1 MFKNP
6 LSSLGGRIL
15 LIVVLGILLTL
26 GASLFVI
33 HERITAVVFAD
44 MENKMRAT
52 LVQAESTTDSIGE
65 LAESGAFNYAQL
77 AGELQFKGKE
87 NYRETT
93 FYKTVPVVAAW
104 AAVRKS
110 IEGTSTEFRI
120 VRDNP
125 RNKENLPKTKLDRE
139 ILNAVEKE
147 GKDDYFVVDR
157 EAGVVAY
164 ARPVI
169 MSKSCMSC
177 HGNPAKSPTGDGK
190 DLLGFQMENWNPG
203 ERRGAYVLSAPVS
216 EIDSPRNEA
225 MKEAL
230 LYTLPA
236 AIGILAFSVGVVM
249 RINKRLL
256 STTDQLENGSQ
267 QLASASTQVSSA
279 SQRLA
284 DGASEQ
290 AASLEETSSS
300 LEEISTVTRLNADSA
315 QQAKESSHLAREAAE
330 SGLSDM
336 ERMIDA
342 MSEIQKS
349 GDKIAKIIRTIDEIA
364 FQTNILALNAA
375 VEAARAG
382 EAGLGFAVVA
392 DEVRNLARRSAEAAK
407 ETTEI
412 IEESIVKSR
421 AGSEI
426 SQQVAEG
433 LTSIVS
439 KAREVDDLIGQI
451 SLASQEQSQGVGLI
465 NTSISQLDN
474 VTQGNAAAAEESA
487 TASEQL
493 RAQASLLH
501 DMVADLRSMV
511 TGSAATH
518 AIQKSSAPKSH
529 EAFFFEASAPAS
541 SREKEGKKQASLGSS
556 SRLPLTPP
564 KSSAN
569 KPVSDD
575 DFVDE
580 A

>member
-1 MFKNP
+1 MIKNP

-15 LIVVLGILLTL
+15 TIVVLGIVLTL
-26 GASLFVI
+26 SASLYVI
-33 HERITAVVFAD
+33 YHRISQMIYTD
-44 MENKMRAT
+44 LEDQMRST

-65 LAESGAFNYAQL
+65 LAKDGAFNYAQL
-77 AGELQFKGKE
+77 TTELQAKGKE
-87 NYRETT
+87 NYRETL

-110 IEGTSTEFRI
+110 IEGTSTQFRI

-125 RNKENLPKTKLDRE
+125 RNKENLPKSELDRQL
-139 ILNAVEKE
+139 LNAVEKE
-147 GKDDYFVVDR
+147 GKPEVFVVDR
-157 EAGVVAY
+157 NSGTVAY

-169 MSKSCMSC
+169 MSQSCMTC
-177 HGNPAKSPTGDGK
+177 HGNPSKSPTGDGK

-203 ERRGAYVLSAPVS
+203 ERRGAYVLSAPIS
-216 EIDSPRNEA
+216 EIDGPRREA
-225 MKEAL
+225 MIEAL
-230 LYTLPA
+230 SYSIPSALV
-236 AIGILAFSVGVVM
+236 ILAFSIGVVM

-256 STTDQLENGSQ
+256 QTTDELENGSQ
-267 QLASASTQVSSA
+267 QLAAASGQVSSA

-300 LEEISTVTRLNADSA
+300 LEEISTVTRLNAESA
-315 QQAKESSHLAREAAE
+315 HQAKESSHLAREAAE
-330 SGLSDM
+330 SGLADM
-336 ERMIDA
+336 ENMITA
-342 MSEIQKS
+342 MGEIQKS

-426 SQQVAEG
+426 SKQVAEG
-433 LTSIVS
+433 LSSIVS
-439 KAREVDDLIGQI
+439 KARQVDDLVGQI

-487 TASEQL
+487 SAAEQL
-493 RAQASLLH
+493 RSQASLLH
-501 DMVADLRSMV
+501 DMVAQLRSMV
-511 TGSAATH
+511 TGDATQSLKP
-518 AIQKSSAPKSH
+518 AKTLSH
-529 EAFFFEASAPAS
+529 EAFFFDASPSAKS
-541 SREKEGKKQASLGSS
+541 GGKDSKKKTASLGSA
-556 SRLPLTPP
+556 SRLPLSPP
-564 KSSAN
+564 KSGGGKA
-569 KPVSDD
+569 VSDD

-580 A
+580 V

>member
-6 LSSLGGRIL
+6 FSSLGGRIL
-15 LIVVLGILLTL
+15 LIVILGIVLTL
-26 GASLFVI
+26 AASLYVI
-33 HERITAVVFAD
+33 YQKITRIVYTQTEA
-44 MENKMRAT
+44 EMRSL
-52 LVQAESTTDSIGE
+52 LVQAESTTDSIGA
-65 LAESGAFNYAQL
+65 LAQSGAFDYQRL
-77 AGELQFKGKE
+77 ALELQAKGKE
-87 NYRETT
+87 NYRDTT

-104 AAVRKS
+104 EAVRRA
-110 IEGTSTEFRI
+110 IEGTSTQFRI

-125 RNKENLPKTKLDRE
+125 RNKDNLPKTELDRKL
-139 ILNAVEKE
+139 LNAVEKD
-147 GKDDYFVVDR
+147 GKAETFVVDR

-169 MSKSCMSC
+169 MSQSCMAC
-177 HGNPAKSPTGDGK
+177 HGNPAKSITGDGK
-190 DLLGFQMENWNPG
+190 DVLGFQMEGWSPG
-203 ERRGAYVLSAPVS
+203 ERRGAYVLTAPIS
-216 EIDSPRNEA
+216 EVDAPRQEA
-225 MKEAL
+225 MVEAL
-230 LYTLPA
+230 TYAVPSALA
-236 AIGILAFSVGVVM
+236 ILALSVGVVI
-249 RINKRLL
+249 RINKNLL
-256 STTDQLENGSQ
+256 LTTDHLENGSQ
-267 QLASASTQVSSA
+267 QLAAASGQVSAA

-300 LEEISTVTRLNADSA
+300 LEEISTVTRRNAESA
-315 QQAKESSHLAREAAE
+315 QQAKESSHLARVAAE

-336 ERMIDA
+336 QNMITA
-342 MSEIQKS
+342 MGEIQKS

-433 LTSIVS
+433 LQSIVA
-439 KAREVDDLIGQI
+439 KAREVDDLVAQI

-465 NTSISQLDN
+465 NTSVSQLDN

-487 TASEQL
+487 SAAEEL
-493 RAQASLLH
+493 RSQAALLH
-501 DMVADLRSMV
+501 EMVAQMRAMV
-511 TGSAATH
+511 TGESSKALKAT
-518 AIQKSSAPKSH
+518 ALPH
-529 EAFFFEASAPAS
+529 EAFFFEASPAGKGKE
-541 SREKEGKKQASLGSS
+541 SRKQQQASLGAS
-556 SRLPLTPP
+556 SRLPLSPP
-564 KSSAN
+564 KGG
-569 KPVSDD
+569 KPAADD
-575 DFVDE
+575 DFIDE

>member
-6 LSSLGGRIL
+6 LNSLGGRIL
-15 LIVVLGILLTL
+15 TIVVLGIVLTL
-26 GASLFVI
+26 AASLYVI
-33 HERITAVVFAD
+33 YQRITTIVHSD
-44 MENKMRAT
+44 LEEQMRYT

-65 LAESGAFNYAQL
+65 LSKDGAFNYAQL
-77 AGELQFKGKE
+77 TGELQTKGKE
-87 NYRETT
+87 NYRETL

-104 AAVRKS
+104 QAVRKS
-110 IEGTSTEFRI
+110 IEGTNTKFRI

-125 RNKENLPKTKLDRE
+125 RNKENLPKSDLDRKL
-139 ILNAVEKE
+139 LNAVEKE
-147 GKDDYFVVDR
+147 GKPEVFIVDR
-157 EAGVVAY
+157 ESGVVAY

-169 MSKSCMSC
+169 MSQSCMAC
-177 HGNPAKSPTGDGK
+177 HGSPSKSPTGDGK
-190 DLLGFQMENWNPG
+190 DLLGFQMENWSPG
-203 ERRGAYVLSAPVS
+203 ERRGAYVLSAPIS
-216 EIDSPRNEA
+216 EIDAPRRES
-225 MKEAL
+225 MIEAL
-230 LYTLPA
+230 TYSIPSALV
-236 AIGILAFSVGVVM
+236 ILGFSIGVVM

-256 STTDQLENGSQ
+256 QTTDELENGSQ
-267 QLASASTQVSSA
+267 QLAAASGQVSSA

-330 SGLSDM
+330 SGLADM
-336 ERMIDA
+336 ENMISA

-392 DEVRNLARRSAEAAK
+392 DEVRSLARRSAEAAK

-426 SQQVAEG
+426 SKQVAEG
-433 LTSIVS
+433 LTSIVA
-439 KAREVDDLIGQI
+439 KARHVDDLVGQI

-487 TASEQL
+487 SAAEQL
-493 RAQASLLH
+493 RSQASLLH
-501 DMVADLRSMV
+501 DMVAQLRSMV
-511 TGSAATH
+511 TGTAASK
-518 AIQKSSAPKSH
+518 AIQATALSH
-529 EAFFFEASAPAS
+529 EAFFFDAAPSKS
-541 SREKEGKKQASLGSS
+541 SGKDSKKKHASLGSA
-556 SRLPLTPP
+556 SRLPLSPP
-564 KSSAN
+564 KPGGGKS
-569 KPVSDD
+569 VSDD

-580 A
+580 V

>member
-15 LIVVLGILLTL
+15 LIVVLGIILTL
-26 GASLFVI
+26 GASLYVI
-33 HERITAVVFAD
+33 YDRVTTIIYSDIET
-44 MENKMRAT
+44 KMRAT
-52 LVQAESTTDSIGE
+52 LVQAESTTDSIGD
-65 LAESGAFNYAQL
+65 LAEAGAFNYAQL
-77 AGELQFKGKE
+77 AGELQYKGKE

-110 IEGTSTEFRI
+110 IEGTNTEFRI

-125 RNKENLPKTKLDRE
+125 RNKDNAPKTNLDRE
-139 ILNAVEKE
+139 LLNAVEKE
-147 GKDDYFVVDR
+147 GKPEVFVVDR
-157 EAGVVAY
+157 EAGVIAY

-169 MSKSCMSC
+169 MSKSCMAC
-177 HGNPAKSPTGDGK
+177 HGNPSRSPNGDGK
-190 DLLGFQMENWNPG
+190 DLLGFQMENWSPG
-203 ERRGAYVLSAPVS
+203 DRRGAYVLSAPVS
-216 EIDSPRNEA
+216 EIDVPRREA
-225 MKEAL
+225 MVEAL
-230 LYTLPA
+230 TYSVPSALIIL
-236 AIGILAFSVGVVM
+236 GISIGVVM
-249 RINKRLL
+249 RINRRLL
-256 STTDQLENGSQ
+256 QTTDQLENGSQ
-267 QLASASTQVSSA
+267 QLAAASGQVSSA

-300 LEEISTVTRLNADSA
+300 LEEISTVTRLNAESA

-336 ERMIDA
+336 ENMITA

-433 LTSIVS
+433 LSAIVA
-439 KAREVDDLIGQI
+439 KAREVDDLVGQI

-487 TASEQL
+487 SAAEQL
-493 RAQASLLH
+493 RSHAALLH
-501 DMVADLRSMV
+501 EMVADMRAMV
-511 TGSAATH
+511 TGEST
-518 AIQKSSAPKSH
+518 KSMQPSSMSH
-529 EAFFFEASAPAS
+529 DTFFFEAAPAAKS
-541 SREKEGKKQASLGSS
+541 SAKEPKKQASLGSA
-556 SRLPLTPP
+556 SRLPLSPP
-564 KSSAN
+564 KQGGG
-569 KPVSDD
+569 KPASDD

-580 A
+580 V

>member
-6 LSSLGGRIL
+6 FSSLGGRIL
-15 LIVVLGILLTL
+15 TIVVLGIVLTL
-26 GASLFVI
+26 AASLYVI
-33 HERITAVVFAD
+33 YHRITAIVYYE
-44 MENKMRAT
+44 MEHDMRAT

-65 LAESGAFNYAQL
+65 LAKDGAFNYAQL
-77 AGELQFKGKE
+77 AGELQTKGKE
-87 NYRETT
+87 NYRETL

-104 AAVRKS
+104 EAVRKS
-110 IEGTSTEFRI
+110 IEGSSTTFRI

-125 RNKENLPKTKLDRE
+125 RNKENLPKSELDRKL
-139 ILNAVEKE
+139 LNAVEKE
-147 GKDDYFVVDR
+147 GKPEVFIVDR
-157 EAGVVAY
+157 ESGVVAY
-164 ARPVI
+164 ARPVV
-169 MSKSCMSC
+169 MSQSCMSC
-177 HGNPAKSPTGDGK
+177 HGSPSKSPTGDGK

-216 EIDSPRNEA
+216 EIDTPRREA
-225 MKEAL
+225 MVEAL
-230 LYTLPA
+230 TYSIPSALV
-236 AIGILAFSVGVVM
+236 ILGFSIGVVM

-256 STTDQLENGSQ
+256 QTTDELENGSQ
-267 QLASASTQVSSA
+267 QLAAASGQVSSS

-300 LEEISTVTRLNADSA
+300 LEEISTVTRLNAESA

-330 SGLSDM
+330 SGLADM
-336 ERMIDA
+336 ENMITA
-342 MSEIQKS
+342 MGEIQKS

-426 SQQVAEG
+426 SKQVAEG

-439 KAREVDDLIGQI
+439 KARQVDDLIGQI

-487 TASEQL
+487 SASEQL
-493 RAQASLLH
+493 RSQASLLH
-501 DMVADLRSMV
+501 DMVAQLRSMV
-511 TGSAATH
+511 TGATVSKSLQQSAV
-518 AIQKSSAPKSH
+518 SH
-529 EAFFFEASAPAS
+529 EAFFFEAAPAKS
-541 SREKEGKKQASLGSS
+541 SGKEAKKKPATLGSA
-556 SRLPLTPP
+556 SRLPLSPP
-564 KSSAN
+564 KSGGS

-580 A
+580 V

>member
-6 LSSLGGRIL
+6 FSSLGGRIL
-15 LIVVLGILLTL
+15 LIVILGIILTL
-26 GASLFVI
+26 GVSLYVI
-33 HERITAVVFAD
+33 YHRITEVVYRGIEKD
-44 MENKMRAT
+44 MRST
-52 LVQAESTTDSIGE
+52 LVQAESTTDSIGD
-65 LAESGAFNYAQL
+65 LAQAGAFDYNDLRAELL
-77 AGELQFKGKE
+77 AKGAA

-104 AAVRKS
+104 ESVRRA
-110 IEGTSTEFRI
+110 IEGTSTQFRI
-120 VRDNP
+120 VRENP
-125 RNKENLPKTKLDRE
+125 RNKENIPKSQLDRE

-147 GKDDYFVVDR
+147 GKPDVFIVDR
-157 EAGVVAY
+157 EAGVIAY

-169 MSKSCMSC
+169 MSQSCMTC
-177 HGNPAKSPTGDGK
+177 HGNPARSPTGDGK
-190 DLLGFQMENWNPG
+190 DLLGFPMEGWSAG
-203 ERRGAYVLSAPVS
+203 ERRGAYILSAPIS
-216 EIDSPRNEA
+216 EIDTPRRDA
-225 MKEAL
+225 MLEAL
-230 LYTLPA
+230 TYTIPA
-236 AIGILAFSVGVVM
+236 ALLILVTSVGVVI

-256 STTDQLENGSQ
+256 LTTDQLENGSQ
-267 QLASASTQVSSA
+267 QLAAASGQVSSA

-300 LEEISTVTRLNADSA
+300 LEEISTVTRNNAESSHR
-315 QQAKESSHLAREAAE
+315 AKEFSHLAREAAE

-336 ERMIDA
+336 QNMISA
-342 MSEIQKS
+342 MTEIQKS

-407 ETTEI
+407 ETAEI

-433 LTSIVS
+433 LSSIVS
-439 KAREVDDLIGQI
+439 RAREVDDLVGQI

-465 NTSISQLDN
+465 NTSVTQLDN

-487 TASEQL
+487 SAAEQL
-493 RAQASLLH
+493 RSQAALLH
-501 DMVADLRSMV
+501 DMVAQMRSMV
-511 TGSAATH
+511 TGETTKAVKAT
-518 AIQKSSAPKSH
+518 ALSH
-529 EAFFFEASAPAS
+529 QAFFFEASPAAKS
-541 SREKEGKKQASLGSS
+541 GVKESGKPQSSLGSAN
-556 SRLPLTPP
+556 RLPLSPP
-564 KSSAN
+564 KSGKVA
-569 KPVSDD
+569 DD

-580 A
+580 H

>member
-1 MFKNP
+1 MFKYS
-6 LSSLGGRIL
+6 LSSIGGRIL
-15 LIVVLGILLTL
+15 TIVVLGIVLTL
-26 GASLFVI
+26 AASLYVI
-33 HERITAVVFAD
+33 HHRITEIVYD
-44 MENKMRAT
+44 GMEHEMHAI
-52 LVQAESTTDSIGE
+52 LVQAKSTTDSIGE
-65 LAESGAFNYAQL
+65 LAQDGAFNYAQL
-77 AGELQFKGKE
+77 TGELQTKGKE
-87 NYRETT
+87 NYRETV
-93 FYKTVPVVAAW
+93 FYKTIPVVAAW

-110 IEGTSTEFRI
+110 IEGTTTQFRI

-125 RNKENLPKTKLDRE
+125 RNKENLPKSDLDRKL
-139 ILNAVEKE
+139 LNAVEKE
-147 GKDDYFVVDR
+147 GKPEVFVVDR

-169 MSKSCMSC
+169 MSQSCMAC
-177 HGNPAKSPTGDGK
+177 HGSPSKSPTGDGK

-216 EIDSPRNEA
+216 ELDTPRREA
-225 MKEAL
+225 MVEAL
-230 LYTLPA
+230 AFTIPSALV
-236 AIGILAFSVGVVM
+236 ILGFSIGVVM

-256 STTDQLENGSQ
+256 LTTDELESGSQ
-267 QLASASTQVSSA
+267 QLAAASGQVSSA

-330 SGLSDM
+330 SGLSEM
-336 ERMIDA
+336 ENMITA
-342 MSEIQKS
+342 MTEIQRS

-426 SQQVAEG
+426 SKQVAEG
-433 LTSIVS
+433 LSSIVS
-439 KAREVDDLIGQI
+439 KARQVDDLIGQI

-487 TASEQL
+487 SAAEQL
-493 RAQASLLH
+493 RSQASLLH
-501 DMVADLRSMV
+501 DMVAQLRSMV
-511 TGSAATH
+511 TGSSTKAVQAT
-518 AIQKSSAPKSH
+518 ALSH
-529 EAFFFEASAPAS
+529 EAFFFDASPSKS
-541 SREKEGKKQASLGSS
+541 SGKDSKKKTASLGSA
-556 SRLPLTPP
+556 SRLPLSPP
-564 KSSAN
+564 KSRGKS
-569 KPVSDD
+569 VSDD

-580 A
+580 V